1 MGFPRRRAGKGD
13 AANVD
18 ATIFLF
24 LMQDGIING
33 AVYALVALA
42 LVLVFAVTRVILI
55 PQGEFVAFAALTAA
69 ALENGRLPGTVWLL
83 LALGGLATVS
93 DLVLHRREITPRRLV
108 RILLGDIA
116 LPAALATLALVVAP
130 MKIGP
135 VAAGALTVVL
145 ILPMGPM
152 LYRIAFDP
160 LATSSVLVLL
170 IAAFGVHF
178 SLMGLGLV
186 FFGPEGVGTTA
197 LAAQSF
203 DVGSLAVSGQ
213 SIVVLIV
220 TVVLLAVV
228 GAFFRFS
235 LFGKALRACASN
247 RVGARLSGI
256 PTGLSGQ
263 IAFAM
268 AAGLGAVSGVL
279 IGPLMTVY
287 YDSGFLIGLKGFVAA
302 IIGGLGSYPVTAV
315 AALVVGIVE
324 AMSSFYA
331 SDYKE
336 VIVFTLIIPVLF
348 ARSLTAPAVE
358 EEKD

>member
-1 MGFPRRRAGKGD
+1 M
-13 AANVD
+13 D

-24 LMQDGIING
+24 LLQDGIING

-83 LALGGLATVS
+83 LALGGLAAVS
-93 DLVLHRREITPRRLV
+93 ELVLHRREITPRRLV
-108 RILLGDIA
+108 RILLADLA
-116 LPAALATLALVVAP
+116 LPAALVALTLLLAP
-130 MKIGP
+130 LKIGP

-160 LATSSVLVLL
+160 IATSSVLVLL

-203 DVGSLAVSGQ
+203 DVGTLVVSGQ
-213 SIVVLIV
+213 SLVVLIV
-220 TVVLLAVV
+220 TVVLLAIV
-228 GAFFRFS
+228 GAFFRLS

-256 PTGLSGQ
+256 PTGLAGQ

-268 AAGLGAVSGVL
+268 AARLGAVSGVL

-302 IIGGLGSYPVTAV
+302 ILGGLVSYPLTVL
-315 AALVVGIVE
+315 AALGVGIAE
-324 AMSSFYA
+324 ALFSFWA
-331 SDYKE
+331 SAFKE
-336 VIVFTLIIPVLF
+336 VLVFSLIIPVLMW
-348 ARSLTAPAVE
+348 RSLARAPGGGHN
-358 EEKD
+358 

>member
-1 MGFPRRRAGKGD
+1 M
-13 AANVD
+13 D

-83 LALGGLATVS
+83 LALGGLAAVS
-93 DLVLHRREITPRRLV
+93 ELVLHRREITLRRLI
-108 RILLGDIA
+108 RILLADVA
-116 LPAALATLALVVAP
+116 LPAALVALTLLLAP
-130 MKIGP
+130 LKIGP
-135 VAAGALTVVL
+135 VAAGALTVLL

-160 LATSSVLVLL
+160 IATSSVLVLL

-203 DVGSLAVSGQ
+203 DVGTLVVTGQ
-213 SIVVLIV
+213 SIVVLAV
-220 TVVLLAVV
+220 TIVLLAVV

-256 PTGLSGQ
+256 PTAFAGQ
-263 IAFAM
+263 IAFGM

-302 IIGGLGSYPVTAV
+302 ILGGLVSYPLTVL
-315 AALVVGIVE
+315 AALGVGIAE
-324 AMSSFYA
+324 ALFSFWA
-331 SDYKE
+331 SAFKE
-336 VIVFTLIIPVLF
+336 VLVFSLIIPVLMW
-348 ARSLTAPAVE
+348 RSLARAPGGGHN
-358 EEKD
+358 